1 MYIRLSCA
9 EFAFARRF
17 VVVIAAPGLIAA
29 ISWCIK
35 EPVMPK
41 KSRTVLSIALLSG
54 IVALGPALA
63 DAPADAAVYEWI
75 KSLAGSWSGR
85 MEDPLSGPPVT
96 VRYEVVSAGKAV
108 IEYQN
113 PGQSFEMVTV
123 YYLANGKLQATHYCG
138 AGNQPAYKLGSDS
151 TADLVKLEFAGGT
164 GFDPAHDGHVHQG
177 EIRFIAPD
185 RIEHR
190 WFHFVGPKEQGATHW
205 FLERTPATPASP
217 LPDTPMSGPAPAPSR

>member
-1 MYIRLSCA
+1 
-9 EFAFARRF
+9 
-17 VVVIAAPGLIAA
+17 
-29 ISWCIK
+29 
-35 EPVMPK
+35 MPK
-41 KSRTVLSIALLSG
+41 KSRAVLSIALLSG